1 MTVREE
7 VMSTIESFVD
17 KAEGNSIPECGGMRI
32 YDSPLVGFASAQD
45 PLYADLKRDEVIG
58 PHHRIPQDWV
68 EGARTV
74 IAYFLPFTRK
84 VVKSNYTVGMSSIE
98 WYLARHHG
106 ELFNEAL
113 RDHLAETLRSKGHE
127 AVAPARSEAFEM
139 QFTSS
144 NWSERHS
151 AYVAGLG
158 TFCLS
163 YALITEKGCAGRYG
177 TVVTDL
183 EIEPTPRTLG
193 LRDNCLHDE
202 KGTCG
207 LCIERCPAGAI
218 TPEKKDHKKCLDFLL
233 NKVVPEHG
241 PKFNVFVGGCGMCQ
255 TKVPCS
261 RKIPKKSDL

>member
-17 KAEGNSIPECGGMRI
+17 KEEGNSRPGCGGMRI
-32 YDSPLVGFASAQD
+32 YDSRLVGFASAQD
-45 PLYADLKRDEVIG
+45 PLCADLKRDEVIG

-84 VVKSNYTVGMSSIE
+84 VVKSNYTVGMFSIE

>member
-1 MTVREE
+1 MTDRKEIV
-7 VMSTIESFVD
+7 SAIESFVEQF
-17 KAEGNSIPECGGMRI
+17 EGNSIPECGGMRI
-32 YDSPLVGFASAQD
+32 YDTPLVEFASAQD
-45 PLYADLKRDEVIG
+45 PLYSDLRRQDVIG
-58 PHHRIPQDWV
+58 PHHLMPQDWI
-68 EGARTV
+68 EKAKTV
-74 IAYFLPFTRK
+74 IAHFLPFTSE
-84 VVKSNYTVGMSSIE
+84 VVKTNDGDGMSSTE

-106 ELFNEAL
+106 EVMNDAL
-113 RDHLAETLRSKGHE
+113 RDHLVMTLRKKGHQ
-127 AVAPARSEAFEM
+127 AVAPIREERFEM
-139 QFTSS
+139 QLTTS

-151 AYVAGLG
+151 AFVAGLG

-218 TPEKKDHKKCLDFLL
+218 TPEKKDHMKCLDFLL